1 MAFYKVLLVCAAGM
15 SSSLL
20 EAKTIQ
26 AAKRRGHELDIHAVS
41 VGEIAI
47 FDFGAKTLDLIL
59 IAPQVRY
66 KKKSLTQLAAPYGIR
81 VEDIDPVTFGMVD
94 GEKLFQKII
103 DSVPKEEISS
113 D

>member
-1 MAFYKVLLVCAAGM
+1 MAYYKVLLVCAAGM

-26 AAKRRGHELDIHAVS
+26 AAKRHGHELDIHAVS

-47 FDFGAKTLDLIL
+47 FDFGTKQLDIIL

-66 KKKSLTQLAAPYGIR
+66 KKKSLIQLTAPYGIR
-81 VEDIDPVTFGMVD
+81 IEDIDPVTFGMVD
-94 GEKLFQKII
+94 GEKLFQKIM
-103 DSVPKEEISS
+103 DSVPKEGI
-113 D
+113 

>member
-1 MAFYKVLLVCAAGM
+1 MAHYKVLLVCATGM

-26 AAKRRGHELDIHAVS
+26 AAKRHGHELDIQAVS

-47 FDFGAKTLDLIL
+47 FDFGTKQLDIIL

-66 KKKSLTQLAAPYGIR
+66 KKKSLIPLAAPYGIR
-81 VEDIDPVTFGMVD
+81 IEDIDPVTFGMVD

-103 DSVPKEEISS
+103 DSVPKEGM
-113 D
+113 